1 MKKIDFT
8 KMEVQ
13 VSFDGTKRVLNIAKV
28 LGNDMMYN
36 GSVIM
41 DIGFEELARKIYF
54 SDGLVEVPDQYVQP
68 MLRVINECN
77 YIAAV
82 KRHLN
87 ALLAGNDNG
96 IS

>member
-8 KMEVQ
+8 KLDVQ
-13 VSFDGTKRVLNIAKV
+13 VSFDGTKKRLNVAKA

-41 DIGFEELARKIYF
+41 DIGFEDLARTIYF
-54 SDGLVEVPDQYVQP
+54 SDGPVEIPDQYVKPILQ
-68 MLRVINECN
+68 VVGQCN

-82 KRHLN
+82 KRHLIKI
-87 ALLAGNDNG
+87 LNG
-96 IS
+96 